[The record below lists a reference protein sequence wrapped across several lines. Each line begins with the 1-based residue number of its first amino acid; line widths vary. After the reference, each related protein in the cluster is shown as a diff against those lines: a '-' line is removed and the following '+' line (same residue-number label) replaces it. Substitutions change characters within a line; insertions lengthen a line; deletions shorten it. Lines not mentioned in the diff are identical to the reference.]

1 MPWNPDQYHKF
12 QAERSAPF
20 FDLLKLVHIR
30 PNLQIVDLGCG
41 TGELTKQLADTL
53 PNSSVLGL
61 NSSHEMLEKAKQYA
75 SPNLRFEYGDQ
86 TELSSAWDV
95 IFSNAALQWSENHQD
110 LIPALFGRLRNRGQL
125 AVQVPSNHLHIS
137 HQLIRDTAKKEPFR
151 SALQGYNRQSPVLSI
166 EAYTEILFRCG
177 GQHIVIFEKV
187 YPHILEDADAVLEWI
202 MGTALVPYL
211 ERLGEYKEPFIET
224 IREKVKKHSPG
235 RARFYIHSNAYSFQ
249 RSIPTSLW

>member
-30 PNLQIVDLGCG
+30 PNLQVVDLGCG

-61 NSSHEMLEKAKQYA
+61 DSSHEMLEKAKQYA

-110 LIPALFGRLRNRGQL
+110 LIPALFGKLKNGGQL

-166 EAYTEILFRCG
+166 EEYTEVLFKCG
-177 GQHIVIFEKV
+177 GQHITVFEKV

-211 ERLGEYKEPFIET
+211 ERLGEDKESFIET
-224 IREKVKKHSPG
+224 IRKKLRKALPGSPVLYPFK
-235 RARFYIHSNAYSFQ
+235 RIFISAIN
-249 RSIPTSLW
+249 TN